1 MVSVKRSLIKRTLE
15 FGIPTFLSRV
25 LGLVREYL
33 QARII
38 GVGPVSDAF
47 FAAFKFPNSLRK
59 IFAEGALTGAFVPTI
74 VSLLK
79 SDGKK
84 SVNDLMTLSFIFFEG
99 TLLILCIAVFSWPL
113 FFIKL
118 IAPGFSAEQFTCA
131 VPFLRILITFILFIS
146 SSALLACALQAV
158 NHFLIP
164 AFSSVVLNIFFI
176 TGLFVCKWFST
187 PLTYLCW
194 FIVAGSA
201 AAFLVHVA
209 VYFWFNFSFGSI
221 KASTWFNFNGLIKK
235 FIPSMLGM
243 SVVELNLFLDS
254 AVSSFLRSGSYS
266 LIYYGYRFMGIPLG
280 VFSVAFSSIL
290 LPHFSNVSLYAPKR
304 LSFYLLEAAKFVFW
318 ITVPVALFMSFFSQK
333 IFFTLIVSSKFPIE
347 RVPEAAGILI
357 AFLVGLFFFS
367 INKILLNIFYSFH
380 DTKAPTYTSIVATAV
395 NFVGNI
401 TLMQFF
407 TTIGIATATTISGIV
422 QTIML
427 LYLLRKRYNFVLY
440 WRYFVDF
447 FVRFTIQLALVS
459 GLFAA
464 SYLFILTGIERYLPA
479 QANFFVNRV
488 GLWIWLFPLVGAS
501 FLLLYVTRKWFGLR
515 MHFLD

>member
-1 MVSVKRSLIKRTLE
+1 MTSIKRSLLKRTLE
-15 FGIPTFLSRV
+15 FGAPTFLSRM

-47 FAAFKFPNSLRK
+47 VAAFKFPNSLRK

-79 SDGKK
+79 NDGKK
-84 SVNDLMTLSFIFFEG
+84 SVNDLMTLSFVVFEG
-99 TLLILCIAVFSWPL
+99 ILLGLCLAVFCWPL

-118 IAPGFSAEQFTCA
+118 IAPGFSTQQLICA

-146 SSALLACALQAV
+146 SSALLACALQAI
-158 NHFLIP
+158 NHFFIP

-176 TGLFVCKWFST
+176 AGLLVCQWFST

-194 FIVAGSA
+194 FIVGGSA

-209 VYFWFNFSFGSI
+209 AYLWFKFSFGQINAHAWFNFR
-221 KASTWFNFNGLIKK
+221 ALMKK

-254 AVSSFLRSGSYS
+254 AVSSFLRSGSYT

-290 LPHFSNVSLYAPKR
+290 LPHFSRVSLYAPKR
-304 LSFYLLEAAKFVFW
+304 LNFYLLESAKFVFW
-318 ITVPVALFMSFFSQK
+318 VTVPVALFMSVFSQK
-333 IFFTLIVSSKFPIE
+333 IFFTLIVSSKFPVE

-380 DTKAPTYTSIVATAV
+380 DTKAPTYTSILATIV
-395 NFVGNI
+395 NFVGNV

-407 TTIGIATATTISGIV
+407 TTIGIATSTTMSGIV
-422 QTIML
+422 QTIAL
-427 LYLLRKRYNFVLY
+427 LYLLRKKYNFTLY
-440 WRYFVDF
+440 WHYFVDF
-447 FVRFTIQLALVS
+447 CIRFSVQLTLVC
-459 GLFAA
+459 GLFAGA
-464 SYLFILTGIERYLPA
+464 YLLLRNHIEHYLPA
-479 QANFFVNRV
+479 QANFLVNSA
-488 GLWIWLFPLVGAS
+488 GLWLWLLPLVGLS
-501 FLLLYVTRKWFGLR
+501 FLTLYVTRKWFGLR
-515 MHFLD
+515 IYFLD